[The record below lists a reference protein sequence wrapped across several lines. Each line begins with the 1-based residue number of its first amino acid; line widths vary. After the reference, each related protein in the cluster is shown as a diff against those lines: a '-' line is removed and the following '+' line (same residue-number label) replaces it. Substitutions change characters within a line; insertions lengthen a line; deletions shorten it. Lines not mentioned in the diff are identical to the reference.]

1 MLFGGGDSDG
11 GGDAGGAEA
20 QVDYGVDGGGHGT
33 ASAGADG
40 AGFSFPFF
48 SPLAIATL
56 LGTTGA
62 CGLIALKGFGLAGI
76 RSLVAALPAAL
87 ILTYIVTYASW
98 RLVSRS
104 RGSSQIRLEDLKGAL
119 AEVITPI
126 PAGGI
131 GEVAAMVA
139 GQRYTAPARDE
150 AGREVPRGARVT
162 VRAMLGTTL
171 IVYHGDNPHA
181 LP

>member
-11 GGDAGGAEA
+11 GGDGGAEA
-20 QVDYGVDGGGHGT
+20 HVDYGVDGGGHGT

-40 AGFSFPFF
+40 ASFSFPFF

-62 CGLIALKGFGLAGI
+62 CGLIAAKGLGLAGI
-76 RSLVAALPAAL
+76 KSLVADLPAAL
-87 ILTYIVTYASW
+87 VLTYIVTYASW
-98 RLVSRS
+98 RLVTRS
-104 RGSSQIRLEDLKGAL
+104 RGSSQIRLDDLKGAL

-131 GEVAAMVA
+131 GEVAAMVS
-139 GQRYTAPARDE
+139 GQRYTAPARE
-150 AGREVPRGARVT
+150 ESGKAVARGGRVT
-162 VRAMLGTTL
+162 VKAMLGTTL
-171 IVYHGDNPHA
+171 IVTQGDGTHA
-181 LP
+181 SP